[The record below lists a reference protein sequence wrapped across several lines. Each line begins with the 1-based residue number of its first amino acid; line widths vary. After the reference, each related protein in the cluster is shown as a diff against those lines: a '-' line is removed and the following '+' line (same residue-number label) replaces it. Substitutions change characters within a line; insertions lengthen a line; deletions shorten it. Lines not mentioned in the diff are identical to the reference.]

1 MTTHRLSRRVLATA
15 VVLLAGGAILLRPT
29 SAAAQT
35 PAATAPQH
43 GISAEAINAGVAR
56 MVAHRAAYRLDLAEA
71 RNSGIT
77 AVRGAMVFDVQDACE
92 GWATR
97 QRMTMTVVDRDGQEV
112 ETVSD
117 YATYEAKD
125 NSRLRF
131 SLTQSTGGAV
141 SQRVAG
147 EAELKADGTGLV
159 RYAEPAGREEALPAG
174 TMLPTRHTVLAIET
188 ARAGRRLIA
197 APLFD
202 GTSDEGPQDTTTIIS
217 AWTPRPDGAPRFP
230 LLADLGVARMRIAF
244 FERGAGTSG
253 ASQPEYEVG
262 LRYYENGIADDLVMD
277 FGEFAIRGSLLELT
291 SAPGGC

>member
-1 MTTHRLSRRVLATA
+1 MQNASRLSRRLLGTAALA
-15 VVLLAGGAILLRPT
+15 LFLGA
-29 SAAAQT
+29 SAAKAQA
-35 PAATAPQH
+35 PAASAAQH
-43 GISAEAINAGVAR
+43 GVSAEAISAGVAR
-56 MVAHRAAYRLDLAEA
+56 MAAHRAAYRLDIGEA

-97 QRMTMTVVDRDGQEV
+97 QRMTMTVTDRDGQDV

-147 EAELKADGTGLV
+147 EASLKPDGSGRV
-159 RYAEPAGREEALPAG
+159 RFEEPAGREETLPPG
-174 TMLPTRHTVLAIET
+174 TILPMRHTVIAVET

-202 GTSDEGPQDTTTIIS
+202 GTSDEGAQDTTTVIS
-217 AWTPRPDGAPRFP
+217 SWGAAQEQPRFP
-230 LLADLGVARMRIAF
+230 LLADKASGRMRIAF
-244 FERGAGTSG
+244 FDRGAATTG

-262 LRYYENGIADDLVMD
+262 LRYFDNGVADEIVMD
-277 FGEFAIRGSLLELT
+277 FGEFSVTARLLEL
-291 SAPGGC
+291 APLPGGC

>member
-1 MTTHRLSRRVLATA
+1 MTTHCLSRRLLATA
-15 VVLLAGGAILLRPT
+15 FVLLAGGAV
-29 SAAAQT
+29 AQT

-43 GISAEAINAGVAR
+43 GVSAEAINAGVAR
-56 MVAHRAAYRLDLAEA
+56 MIAHRAAYRLDLGEG
-71 RNSGIT
+71 RNSGI
-77 AVRGAMVFDVQDACE
+77 AGVRGAMVFDVQDACE

-97 QRMTMTVVDRDGQEV
+97 QRMTMTVTDRDGQEV

-147 EAELKADGTGLV
+147 EAELKPDGSGQV

-217 AWTPRPDGAPRFP
+217 AWTPRPETAPRFP
-230 LLADLGVARMRIAF
+230 MLADQGIARMRIAF

-262 LRYYENGIADDLVMD
+262 LRYYENGIADELVMD
-277 FGEFAIRGSLLELT
+277 FGEFSVRGTLLEL
-291 SAPGGC
+291 AAVQGGC

>member
-1 MTTHRLSRRVLATA
+1 MTTVRLSRRLLGAA
-15 VVLLAGGAILLRPT
+15 ALLLAVGTA
-29 SAAAQT
+29 SAQT
-35 PAATAPQH
+35 PTVAQAQH
-43 GISAEAINAGVAR
+43 GASAEEVTAGIAR
-56 MVAHRAAYRLDLAEA
+56 MVAHRAAYRLDLGEG

-77 AVRGAMVFDVQDACE
+77 AVRGVMVFDVQDACE

-97 QRMTMTVVDRDGQEV
+97 QRMTMTVTDRDGQDV

-131 SLTQSTGGAV
+131 SLTQSTAGAV

-147 EAELKADGTGLV
+147 EAELKPDGSGVV

-174 TMLPTRHTVLAIET
+174 TILPTRHTILAIET
-188 ARAGRRLIA
+188 ARAGRRLLA

-217 AWTPRPDGAPRFP
+217 GWSPAAAAQPRFP
-230 LLADLGVARMRIAF
+230 LLANQGTARMRIAF
-244 FERGAGTSG
+244 FERGASGSG
-253 ASQPEYEVG
+253 ASAPEYEVG
-262 LRYYENGIADDLVMD
+262 LQYFENGIADDLVMD
-277 FGEFAIRGSLLELT
+277 FGEFSVTGRLLELEPV
-291 SAPGGC
+291 PGGC